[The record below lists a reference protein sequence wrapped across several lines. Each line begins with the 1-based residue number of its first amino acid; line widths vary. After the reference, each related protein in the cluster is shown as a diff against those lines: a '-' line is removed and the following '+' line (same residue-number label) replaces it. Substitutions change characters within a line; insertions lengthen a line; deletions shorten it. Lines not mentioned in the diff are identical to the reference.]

1 MSLSCVALLSAA
13 TPSLRSGDY
22 WTVQDSKMALL
33 DPQGRKRMNLDS
45 ELTIRGLL
53 VHAVDVPMN
62 RPLKTGGG
70 EVGSAAMVL
79 IDLLTEE
86 GVTGCSYLFCPTPLV
101 LNPLAKLLSNL
112 APLIEG
118 DLLAPVE
125 IERKLQNTFRLL
137 GPQGHSAMAIA
148 GIDMAAWDALAKS
161 CKMPLVRLLGGRSC
175 RIPAYNS
182 CGLGMIGPERA
193 AEEAQE
199 LIAPGFSAVKVRLGY
214 KELKTDLE
222 VVRAVRD
229 SVGEDVV
236 LMSDYN
242 QSLSVAEASRRAAAL
257 EDEGLYWIEEPT
269 RADDYSGHAQIRH
282 DTRAPIQIGENWW
295 GPHDAAK
302 SLKAGASDYVMA
314 DAMKI
319 GGVTGWL
326 RTAALAEAAGIPLSS
341 HLFPEISAH
350 LLAVSPT
357 KHWLE
362 YVDWAAP
369 ILERQLEIVDGYVS
383 IPDAA
388 GIGISWDVGAVQ
400 RFSVGER

>member
-1 MSLSCVALLSAA
+1 
-13 TPSLRSGDY
+13 
-22 WTVQDSKMALL
+22 
-33 DPQGRKRMNLDS
+33 
-45 ELTIRGLL
+45 
-53 VHAVDVPMN
+53 VPMN

-101 LNPLAKLLSNL
+101 LRPLAKLLSNL

-118 DLLAPVE
+118 DSLAPVE
-125 IERKLQNTFRLL
+125 IERKLQQTFRLL
-137 GPQGHSAMAIA
+137 GPQGLSAMAMA

-161 CKMPLVRLLGGRSC
+161 CEMPLVRLMGGQSC

-199 LIAPGFSAVKVRLGY
+199 LLAPGFGAIKVRLGY
-214 KELKTDLE
+214 EELKTDLE
-222 VVRAVRD
+222 VVRAIRD
-229 SVGEDVV
+229 SVGEDAV

-242 QSLSVAEASRRAAAL
+242 QSLSVAEASRRTAAL
-257 EDEGLYWIEEPT
+257 DEEGLYWIEEPT
-269 RADDYSGHAQIRH
+269 RADDYSGHARIRR
-282 DTRAPIQIGENWW
+282 DSKTPVQIGENWW

-302 SLKAGASDYVMA
+302 SIEAGASDCVMP

-326 RTAALAEAAGIPLSS
+326 RAAALAEVAGIPLSS

-357 KHWLE
+357 RHWLE
-362 YVDWAAP
+362 YVDWADP
-369 ILERQLEIVDGYVS
+369 ILEKPLEIEDGHTS
-383 IPDAA
+383 APDAA
-388 GIGISWDVGAVQ
+388 GIGISWDEGAVQ
-400 RFSVGER
+400 RYSVGEP